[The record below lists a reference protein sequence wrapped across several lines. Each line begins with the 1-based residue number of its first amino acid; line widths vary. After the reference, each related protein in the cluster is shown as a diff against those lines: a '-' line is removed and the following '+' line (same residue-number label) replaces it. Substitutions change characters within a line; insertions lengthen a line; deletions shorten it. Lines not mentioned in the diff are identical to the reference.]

1 MEELIPIFPNLFQK
15 FEDHGM
21 IPNSF
26 YEDFII
32 LITEAEK
39 DTIRKENYRL
49 ISLMNRDAKTLN
61 KVLMLVNWI
70 HSTLKGL
77 YTMAKQVYP

>member
-1 MEELIPIFPNLFQK
+1 
-15 FEDHGM
+15 M